1 MPRSGVEWS
10 LGALT
15 EPRPRPWSFCPILSP
30 QSPCQHHFW
39 SSRRWHSSGLHL
51 TGFGKIDPETS
62 IFFEFNVFQ
71 LIGFF
76 FQCWLSLW
84 SPKPSDGTTSPTL
97 KRKSSR
103 GSSWRESSSKARC
116 HSSSWWIQ
124 LEDFD
129 LPWQQRA
136 LNMWKQSWGSTQT
149 GRVESEYTCV
159 VTCFAKPLK
168 LEEWKLNLHMFVTCF
183 AEPLR
188 LEEWS
193 LSLHVFVNCFEEP
206 LKLVEWNLTYVRL
219 WIVFAIFVKTFH
231 K

>member
-76 FQCWLSLW
+76 FNVGWVCGAPSLQMAQPPQHW
-84 SPKPSDGTTSPTL
+84 NPRAQEAPAGGNLHLKQDVIVLHDGY
-97 KRKSSR
+97 
-103 GSSWRESSSKARC
+103 SWKISICPDSK
-116 HSSSWWIQ
+116 
-124 LEDFD
+124 E
-129 LPWQQRA
+129 PW
-136 LNMWKQSWGSTQT
+136 
-149 GRVESEYTCV
+149 TCENKV
-159 VTCFAKPLK
+159 GGPRK
-168 LEEWKLNLHMFVTCF
+168 LEEWNLNIHV
-183 AEPLR
+183 
-188 LEEWS
+188 
-193 LSLHVFVNCFEEP
+193 LSLALQNHSNWKSGNWIYICLWLALRSHSDWKSGAWVYMC
-206 LKLVEWNLTYVRL
+206 L
-219 WIVFAIFVKTFH
+219 WIALRNH
-231 K
+231 SNW